1 MSDLAVPNKA
11 STIILVRPE
20 THGGF
25 EVLMTRRHQQLQF
38 LGGYL
43 VFPGGGM
50 EKEDYCERMLSRCSG
65 LSRSEAQEKLGGGM
79 SPDISLGHWVTAV
92 RELFEEAGI
101 HFFVTQSGHFPA
113 KDVQKRLADK
123 RKDLWEGRID
133 LPELL
138 ECEQLVCDLNRLT
151 YLFQRITPESYK
163 LRFDTRFYLAALP
176 EDQNPL
182 SFSEEVEESLWL
194 SPKAALDQS
203 NSGIHRMLPPTIV
216 ALRTLAEHGS
226 WNSLRAGFHL

>member
-20 THGGF
+20 ANAGF

-50 EKEDYCERMLSRCSG
+50 EKQDYSERMLSRCRG
-65 LSRSEAQEKLGGGM
+65 LSPLEAQEKLGGEID
-79 SPDISLGHWVTAV
+79 PDISLGHWVTAV

-101 HFFVTQSGHFPA
+101 HFFVSQSDQIA
-113 KDVQKRLADK
+113 STDVQKRLAEK
-123 RKDLWEGRID
+123 RKDLWEGHID

-138 ECEQLVCDLNRLT
+138 ECEQLVCDLSRLR
-151 YLFQRITPESYK
+151 YLFRRITPESYRV
-163 LRFDTRFYLAALP
+163 RFDTRFYLAALP
-176 EDQNPL
+176 EHQNPL
-182 SFSEEVEESLWL
+182 LFSEEVEESLWV
-194 SPKAALDQS
+194 SPPRVLDQS
-203 NSGIHRMLPPTIV
+203 NSGIHRMLPPTII

-226 WNSLRAGFHL
+226 WNSLRAAFGL